1 MVKAKFAKFALAA
14 GAVTAMVLPF
24 AAHAQTATPVS
35 IDSSVGDSTG
45 LPNTDLKQAVLR
57 TLSLVLG
64 LLGLVAVVMVVW
76 GGFTWLT
83 SGGSEEKVES
93 AKKIISAAVIGLIV
107 VLLSWAIVL
116 FATKT
121 TTNVISD
128 PNANA

>member
-1 MVKAKFAKFALAA
+1 MKARFAKFALAA
-14 GAVTAMVLPF
+14 GAVTAMALPF

-35 IDSSVGDSTG
+35 IEDTGGAIG
-45 LPNTDLKQAVLR
+45 LPNTDLKAAVLR
-57 TLSLVLG
+57 TLSLVLA
-64 LLGLVAVVMVVW
+64 LLGLVAVIMVVW

-83 SGGSEEKVES
+83 SGGDEGKVES

-121 TTNVISD
+121 TTNVIAD

>member
-1 MVKAKFAKFALAA
+1 MLKARLAKFALAA
-14 GAVTAMVLPF
+14 GAVAAMAMPLAV
-24 AAHAQTATPVS
+24 HAQTATPVS
-35 IDSSVGDSTG
+35 IEDTGGAIG

-57 TLSLVLG
+57 TLSLVLA
-64 LLGLVAVVMVVW
+64 LLGLVAVIMVVW

-83 SGGSEEKVES
+83 SGGDETKVES

-116 FATKT
+116 FATRT
-121 TTNVISD
+121 TQNVITD